1 MSIPYLPPEILDWIV
16 DLLHDEPEA
25 LKRCCLVSKSWVP
38 RTRIHLFEEIIFHD
52 EKRMK
57 LWKKTF
63 PDPSTS
69 PARYVKYL
77 FFDRPQVVVA
87 ADAEPG
93 AWISGFSHVVHLGV
107 HSQESFA
114 NGSFSLVPFHGIS
127 PVLESLRVSVPALPS
142 SWIIDLSLSFPLLE
156 DLAVDAVTYYGALD
170 DNDGSFNGL
179 LTAIQPPN
187 PPMFT
192 GSLELDMKGGIEPIT
207 RRLLSPPRGIHFW
220 RLALT
225 WSHEADHL
233 ATTAL
238 VERCSHTLECLEI
251 SDLRGVSNQ
260 HMCHN
265 DNLLLFLV
273 KPISASAD
281 LSKATKL
288 KNVEFQPVSRNVKWI
303 PATLRTA
310 LKLRDLREI
319 SIYLPNY
326 ITATS
331 VGTDVG
337 RVIGEENGREWLDLD
352 RLLVQF
358 WESSSIRPKVV
369 SLAQMD
375 TEDSVGY
382 QCLLPEI
389 TKRGIIDLMP

>member
-1 MSIPYLPPEILDWIV
+1 MSDPHLPSDILDNIT
-16 DLLHDEPEA
+16 DLLHAKPET
-25 LKRCCLVSKSWVP
+25 LKRCCLVSKSWIP
-38 RTRIHLFEEIIFHD
+38 RTRKHLFADIRFRTKGHL
-52 EKRMK
+52 K

-69 PARYVKYL
+69 PAHYAKTL
-77 FFDRPQVVVA
+77 FVDCSQVVVA
-87 ADAEPG
+87 ADVEPG
-93 AWISGFSHVVHLGV
+93 GWITDFSRLVNLRVD
-107 HSQESFA
+107 SRASFFD
-114 NGSFSLVPFHGIS
+114 GSFSLVPFHGIS
-127 PVLESLRVSVPALPS
+127 PVLKSLRVTGLAPPS
-142 SWIIDLSLSFPLLE
+142 SQIIDLILSFPLLE
-156 DLAVDAVTYYGALD
+156 DLVVYVNTPYGVST
-170 DNDGSFNGL
+170 DNNDNPNRT
-179 LTAIQPPN
+179 LTAVQSSSSLVLSG
-187 PPMFT
+187 F
-192 GSLELDMKGGIEPIT
+192 LELHMKGGMGSFT
-207 RRLLSPPRGIHFW
+207 RQLLSLPNGIHFW
-220 RLALT
+220 KLALT
-225 WSHEADHL
+225 WFHEADHL
-233 ATTAL
+233 TTTAL

-251 SDLRGVSNQ
+251 SDLSGASNQ

-273 KPISASAD
+273 KPISASVD
-281 LSKATKL
+281 LSNATKL

-319 SIYLPNY
+319 SIYLRNY

-331 VGTDVG
+331 VGTDIG

-369 SLAQMD
+369 CLARMD

-389 TKRGIIDLMP
+389 TKRGIIDPMP